1 MKLKLVWGISID
13 ILGGSMIYPVFH
25 PSEADQ
31 MSTRNTIPGDLVV
44 KSNLCPHSGSAA
56 SS

>member
-13 ILGGSMIYPVFH
+13 ILGGSMIYPAFY

-31 MSTRNTIPGDLVV
+31 MSTRNTILGDLVV